1 MWLCFVV
8 CLRCCC
14 GWFEV
19 AVFLLDGGTRQREV
33 ARSTLTLNL
42 GGARTRDER
51 RFGLRIERQVNVL
64 SRSTVYRAGSK
75 SEYADELAKICLRG
89 EFCTVISRPRDIWDR
104 LKGIILLYNTGVS
117 QARLMCHN
125 ILYYR

>member
-1 MWLCFVV
+1 
-8 CLRCCC
+8 
-14 GWFEV
+14 V